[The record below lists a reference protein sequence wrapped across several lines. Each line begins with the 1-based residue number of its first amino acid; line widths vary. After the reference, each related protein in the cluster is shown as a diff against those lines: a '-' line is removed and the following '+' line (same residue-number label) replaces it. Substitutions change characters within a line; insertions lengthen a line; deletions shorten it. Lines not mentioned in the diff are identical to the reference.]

1 MIHIVK
7 TGGKILSSAAAAD
20 TFLQNF
26 KLLSGAKILVHGGG
40 NKATQIAKQLGIESK
55 MVEGRRITTSDLI
68 EVVSMVYSGINKKLV
83 ARMQQMELDAIGL
96 TGADLNLI
104 EAIKRPVKE
113 IDYGWVG
120 DIVAVNGKRL
130 QSLLSQD
137 MLPIIAPLTH
147 DKQGHLLN
155 TNADTIASSVASA
168 LAVEGEAT
176 SLTLCF
182 EKIGVMLD
190 PDDDTSLI
198 KEIDE
203 LDFDAYRAEG
213 IIADGMIPKLHN
225 AFEALRAG
233 VEKVFICNPQ
243 NISSI
248 EQPDFVG
255 TEVVLRSTKSIA

>member
-1 MIHIVK
+1 MIYVVK
-7 TGGKILSSAAAAD
+7 TGGKVLSSPEASER
-20 TFLQNF
+20 FLHNF
-26 KLLSGAKILVHGGG
+26 QLLSEPKILVHGGG
-40 NKATQIAKQLGIESK
+40 NRATQIAKQLGIETK
-55 MVEGRRITTSDLI
+55 MVEGRRITTSEMI
-68 EVVSMVYSGINKKLV
+68 EVVTMVYSRINKKLV
-83 ARMQQMELDAIGL
+83 ASLQQLGVDAIGL

-120 DIVAVNGKRL
+120 DIVGVNSARL
-130 QSLLSQD
+130 QTLLAAK
-137 MLPIIAPLTH
+137 MTPVMAPLTH
-147 DKQGHLLN
+147 DKAGHLLN

-168 LAVEGEAT
+168 LSEQAT
-176 SLTLCF
+176 SLVLCF

-190 PDDDTSLI
+190 PNDDSTVI
-198 KEIDE
+198 PEIDE

-243 NISSI
+243 NLAK
-248 EQPDFVG
+248 VG
-255 TEVVLRSTKSIA
+255 TNDFIGTKVALSSAKTIA